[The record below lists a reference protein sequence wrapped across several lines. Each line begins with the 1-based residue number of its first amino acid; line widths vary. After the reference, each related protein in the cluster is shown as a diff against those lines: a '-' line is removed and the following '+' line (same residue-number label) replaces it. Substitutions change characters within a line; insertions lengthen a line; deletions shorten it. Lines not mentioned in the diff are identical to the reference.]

1 MRRTFFMTFLFVVLI
16 SNLTYGAATVFF
28 KDGSKEVGTSVAIEG
43 NTIYLSKSKE
53 LYEFSAD
60 EVNMEETQ
68 KFNGIGKFSTM
79 ATPDSRNGY
88 PAGAGSND
96 LVEQL
101 MSNSNLDRQIDQFI
115 QQFASGAMS
124 AASAN
129 SELNDIFAQALAGFD
144 PQKTKRKVRA
154 YYRSHL
160 DTRTLEAIVAWT
172 KSPLGMKIRD
182 AETSMAVT
190 TLQDVQQIQDNFE
203 ENPPPAK
210 RMALIQDLDKAG
222 RATEMSQQLIMDAV
236 SGAMSA
242 IPARSAEKKQARK
255 EVDKLMNQQKADM
268 EPLLRKQV
276 QAGLNATYKNLS
288 DNELREYTT
297 FLRTEPAMKFTKVTM
312 GALSEMTRDMST
324 SMIRH
329 IVKAVELKKAAQG
342 R

>member
-1 MRRTFFMTFLFVVLI
+1 
-16 SNLTYGAATVFF
+16 
-28 KDGSKEVGTSVAIEG
+28 
-43 NTIYLSKSKE
+43 
-53 LYEFSAD
+53 
-60 EVNMEETQ
+60 
-68 KFNGIGKFSTM
+68 
-79 ATPDSRNGY
+79 
-88 PAGAGSND
+88 
-96 LVEQL
+96 
-101 MSNSNLDRQIDQFI
+101 
-115 QQFASGAMS
+115 
-124 AASAN
+124 
-129 SELNDIFAQALAGFD
+129 
-144 PQKTKRKVRA
+144 
-154 YYRSHL
+154 
-160 DTRTLEAIVAWT
+160 
-172 KSPLGMKIRD
+172 
-182 AETSMAVT
+182 
-190 TLQDVQQIQDNFE
+190 
-203 ENPPPAK
+203 
-210 RMALIQDLDKAG
+210 MALIQDLDKAG

-288 DNELREYTT
+288 DNELREYTA